1 MDPHHRLT
9 CSKVSPIVIEFEFLL
24 MIVLKCFLHLC
35 DVVVVKVLLY
45 ISTFHY
51 YHRGAQLH
59 HGLFCDIPY
68 RNAQNNPRERRYPFK
83 SRKHGDAA
91 AVL

>member
-1 MDPHHRLT
+1 MA
-9 CSKVSPIVIEFEFLL
+9 
-24 MIVLKCFLHLC
+24 MLKCFLHLC
-35 DVVVVKVLLY
+35 DMVVVEVLLY

-51 YHRGAQLH
+51 HNRGAQLH
-59 HGLFCDIPY
+59 HDLFCDIPY
-68 RNAQNNPRERRYPFK
+68 RHAQNNHRERRYTFN